1 MTNERANDEVV
12 GAPLVVC
19 INDCA
24 LDHGQ
29 PSSELAPI
37 CFKLGCAFAEMRWKS
52 SVERGDD
59 MGVIISQ
66 QTYQIYSNRLQ

>member
-1 MTNERANDEVV
+1 MTKQRANDEVT

-19 INDCA
+19 VNDCA

-37 CFKLGCAFAEMRWKS
+37 CFKLGCAFAEMRWKG
-52 SVERGDD
+52 SVDKGDE
-59 MGVIISQ
+59 MGVIIRQ
-66 QTYQIYSNRLQ
+66 QTYQIYSNRL